1 MDQKI
6 EFSSKIYPENTYVH
20 VFQVEFRAEFD
31 FLIHFVA
38 FIYVFQL
45 F

>member
-6 EFSSKIYPENTYVH
+6 EFSSKFYLEYVYVS
-20 VFQVEFRAEFD
+20 VFWVDFRAEFD

-38 FIYVFQL
+38 FINVFQL
-45 F
+45 I